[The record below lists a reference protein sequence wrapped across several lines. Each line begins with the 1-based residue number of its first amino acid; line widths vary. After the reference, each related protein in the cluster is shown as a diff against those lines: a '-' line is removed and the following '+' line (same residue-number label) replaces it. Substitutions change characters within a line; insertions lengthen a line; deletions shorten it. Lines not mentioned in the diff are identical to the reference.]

1 MTDTPPCE
9 CPCHGPPSKTA
20 HKAPLAPKGPP
31 KGALVAETLADFGVD
46 KSLVFP
52 RGAAPEIDNITQ
64 VAPRHFRFELRM
76 RGNPWSPFNPR
87 GTKGAWYDG
96 DRDLEWNEG
105 KRDGK
110 YHDKSRAEVHNLF
123 RNTPKEPI
131 MKMGDTWDIATTVKL
146 DRAFVPS
153 RSYCN
158 LMQPLLDQSFLTL
171 TDIKGDD
178 VTAQLMVFV
187 DGIGSAIKVARTFTI
202 KREQWTSIVVR
213 VTLARNGRYELSL
226 NGDAFKGIEID
237 TSKIFA
243 KRKPGA
249 KFGIYGTST
258 SNVHGKPMKDLI
270 VEHRDMYLRKAA

>member
-1 MTDTPPCE
+1 MTPP
-9 CPCHGPPSKTA
+9 P
-20 HKAPLAPKGPP
+20 APTTPKDSSTRHPIP
-31 KGALVAETLADFGVD
+31 KGALVAETLADFGKGGVD
-46 KSLVFP
+46 NSLVFP
-52 RGAAPEIDNITQ
+52 RGAAKEIQNITQ
-64 VAPRHFRFELRM
+64 VGPRHFRFELRM

-105 KRDGK
+105 KRDGR
-110 YHDKSRAEVHNLF
+110 YHDKSRAEVHDLF

-131 MKMGDTWDIATTVKL
+131 MKMGESWEIATSVKL
-146 DRAFVPS
+146 DRNFVPS
-153 RSYCN
+153 SMYCCIA
-158 LMQPLLDQSFLTL
+158 QPVLDQSFLTL

-213 VTLARNGRYELSL
+213 VEFGRQGRYELSL
-226 NGDAFKGIEID
+226 NGDAFKGIDID

-243 KRKPGA
+243 KRKPGS
-249 KFGIYGTST
+249 KWGEYGTGT
-258 SNVHGKPMKDLI
+258 TNVHGQPMRDLI
-270 VEHRDMYLRKAA
+270 CEHRDIYLRKVA